1 MCKFV
6 TTLKTLRKNGACY
19 GGYNKLVRS
28 LQGEPFSQ
36 EDSFRGSYIR
46 FRHEEEIPILYILES
61 NGLDD
66 AFWAL
71 RCVANVDKDSRLF
84 AVWCVRQVEHLLN
97 DASIKCLNV
106 AEKYAN
112 GEATLE
118 EMGKAR
124 NAARNAA
131 RGAAWYAASCAAR
144 DAASCAA
151 RNAARGAAWYAASWA
166 ARDADIK
173 SQEEMFIQMCT
184 WQTKE

>member
-36 EDSFRGSYIR
+36 EDSFRGSYMR

-71 RCVANVDKDSRLF
+71 RCVANVDNVDKDSRLF
-84 AVWCVRQVEHLLN
+84 AVWCVRQVEHLLD

-124 NAARNAA
+124 NAAR
-131 RGAAWYAASCAAR
+131 
-144 DAASCAA
+144 
-151 RNAARGAAWYAASWA
+151 GAAWYAASWA
-166 ARDADIK
+166 ASWAARDAARDAASCAASWAARDAAIK
-173 SQEEMFIQMCT
+173 SQEEMFIQMCNGT
-184 WQTKE
+184 APWQTKE